1 MDSVAASVRRASSGA
16 HKSIT
21 RIEKQILEKM
31 NAAKGAPRDAEEELH
46 EIQLTHTKKS
56 VVEKKDFSSEIRGKR
71 DIEGFV
77 TNSDVLLDIH
87 ETQLEAIVDKLLNSM
102 FSKNHKISTVSQT
115 SASGNNAVN
124 TNTLAIPDQANDRI
138 RFPSGTQTPE
148 TVTRQ
153 ELKGLIFSDDTR
165 TQFSEFIQSTIM
177 PRYDVASKHSIKE
190 NSPVEKSRNY
200 EQHRKRRVSTYE
212 AETDDTWLCAT
223 ISVPTLLRRYV
234 GIARLKHA
242 TNFGPT
248 LEEVKF
254 VILILCPSEVK
265 LTKTALETGR
275 SFATLFSNMALRH
288 DLLDADSVEEF
299 KANMQR
305 VSHELAEYTVKDH
318 SVIKEE
324 NGSYGGSQSDV
335 LKASVEESKNG
346 NIDKWYHA
354 GSGIK
359 SDLAGRLPYYF
370 ADYKDG
376 IIGKNTIQ
384 KTISTTLFLY
394 FSVILPAIALG
405 VLNSK
410 TTHGAISVHQV
421 LVGQTLGALIF
432 TILAGQPLVVVMT
445 TAPLALFIK
454 TIYTIADDNNID
466 FLAFYAAI
474 GLWNTFF
481 LFIYSFFNMSR
492 LMKYSS
498 RSTEEIFSNFIT
510 IAFIVDSTKNMVK
523 TFEHHFWNEQCRELN
538 SNCKADVAF
547 LSLILMLGTVWLGVT
562 LYEFTRTPFL
572 SKGTREFFRD
582 YALPVAVIVFSLVG
596 SILFHDV
603 ELKYF
608 SYKIPGT
615 DEAGSHSLDNQT
627 MTNQT
632 MTNQTITQ
640 TDTSTGTFQIVDFH
654 SLGVADIFGAMG
666 LGFSLSL
673 LFFMD
678 QNISAAMV
686 DSPDNKLVKGNAY
699 NWDLLVVAVINGILC
714 IFGLPFMHAVLP
726 HSPLHVKCLA
736 DTEERVEAGHVRS
749 VVVRVRETRLTNLFS
764 NILIGISMLFLK
776 YVLDYIPTPVLDGLF
791 LYLAVTAL
799 YGNQMFERITLLF
812 TEQAAY
818 PPNHYIRKVPQRKIH
833 LFTGCQCIQ
842 LLVLCA
848 FGFAPTPYAKMIF
861 PVVIL
866 FFLPVRHKIIPYLIE
881 KKYLNVLDG

>member
-1 MDSVAASVRRASSGA
+1 M
-16 HKSIT
+16 
-21 RIEKQILEKM
+21 
-31 NAAKGAPRDAEEELH
+31 PRDAEEELH
-46 EIQLTHTKKS
+46 ETKLMHTKRS
-56 VVEKKDFSSEIRGKR
+56 LIEKKDFSSEIRGRR
-71 DIEGFV
+71 DIDGFV
-77 TNSDVLLDIH
+77 ANSDVLLDLH
-87 ETQLEAIVDKLLNSM
+87 ENQLEAIVDRLLDTM
-102 FSKNHKISTVSQT
+102 FSKNHKVSTISANSTTGVNAPQSNALTV
-115 SASGNNAVN
+115 
-124 TNTLAIPDQANDRI
+124 PEKANEKI
-138 RFPSGTQTPE
+138 RFPSGAPATE

-153 ELKGLIFSDDTR
+153 ELKSLIFSDETR
-165 TQFSEFIQSTIM
+165 TQFAEYIQSIIM
-177 PRYDVASKHSIKE
+177 PRYNTESSNCVEE
-190 NSPVEKSRNY
+190 NSPAVNHRHEHS
-200 EQHRKRRVSTYE
+200 RKRKISTYVE
-212 AETDDTWLCAT
+212 ETDDTWLCAT

-242 TNFGPT
+242 TNLGPT
-248 LEEVKF
+248 REEVKF

-265 LTKTALETGR
+265 VTKTATETGR
-275 SFATLFSNMALRH
+275 SFATLFSNMSLRY
-288 DLLDADSVEEF
+288 DLLDANSVDEF
-299 KANMQR
+299 KATMQR
-305 VSHELAEYTVKDH
+305 VSHELAEFNGHYQ
-318 SVIKEE
+318 SAIKEE
-324 NGSYGGSQSDV
+324 NVSYDGSQADVIKGTLEKIDCVDNSNSDD
-335 LKASVEESKNG
+335 
-346 NIDKWYHA
+346 DKWYHI

-359 SDLAGRLPYYF
+359 SDLSARIPYYWSDF
-370 ADYKDG
+370 KDG

-384 KTISTTLFLY
+384 KTVSTTLFLY

-405 VLNSK
+405 VLNNK
-410 TTHGAISVHQV
+410 TTHGDISVHQV
-421 LVGQTLGALIF
+421 LVGQTFGAILF
-432 TILAGQPLVVVMT
+432 TLLSGQPLVVVMT

-454 TIYTIADDNNID
+454 TIYTIAEDNQIN

-481 LFIYSFFNMSR
+481 LLLYSFFNMSR

-510 IAFIVDSTKNMVK
+510 IAFIVDSSKNMVK
-523 TFEHHFWNEQCRELN
+523 TFGHHYWNDACPHSASTLESAAN
-538 SNCKADVAF
+538 STYAEPMNCEPNVAF
-547 LSLILMLGTVWLGVT
+547 LSLILMLGTLWLGVT

-572 SKGTREFFRD
+572 NKGQREFLRD
-582 YALPVAVIVFSLVG
+582 YALPVAVVVFSLIG
-596 SILFHDV
+596 SVLFSDV
-603 ELKYF
+603 ALKYF
-608 SYKIPGT
+608 SYQIPGSEDLST
-615 DEAGSHSLDNQT
+615 LS
-627 MTNQT
+627 TNV
-632 MTNQTITQ
+632 
-640 TDTSTGTFQIVDFH
+640 TSSEIKHTRGTFEVVDFK
-654 SLGVADIFGAMG
+654 SLRVADIFGAMG

-764 NILIGISMLFLK
+764 NILIGLSMLFLK

-791 LYLAVTAL
+791 LYLAITAL
-799 YGNQMFERITLLF
+799 YGNQMFERITLLI

-818 PPNHYIRKVPQRKIH
+818 PPNHYIRKVPQRMIH

-866 FFLPVRHKIIPYLIE
+866 FFLPVRHKIIPYIID
-881 KKYLNVLDG
+881 KKFLDVLDG